1 MMATSAEA
9 KKSSPATASK
19 APARSS
25 APARRQKDAC
35 DLLDADHKA
44 VKALFKEYE
53 TLAESRSRSPA
64 KKRQLADQ
72 ICQALLV
79 HAALE
84 EEIFYPAARGAI
96 KDNALMNEAMVE
108 HASAKDLIAQIEGMD
123 ASDEMFDATVKVLGE
138 YVDHHV
144 KEERNEMF
152 AKVRKT
158 KLDLVELRERLEERK
173 EALMSQM
180 QPDSSAVREFSA
192 AL

>member
-1 MMATSAEA
+1 MATSAA
-9 KKSSPATASK
+9 AQKSSPATASK
-19 APARSS
+19 AQARTS

-53 TLAESRSRSPA
+53 TLSESRSRSPG
-64 KKRQLADQ
+64 KRRQLADQ
-72 ICQALLV
+72 ICQALMI
-79 HAALE
+79 HAAIE

-123 ASDEMFDATVKVLGE
+123 ASDDMFDATVKVLGE

-158 KLDLVELRERLEERK
+158 KLDLVELREKLEERK